1 MIGQNISRYRIVE
14 KLGGGG
20 MGVVYKAE
28 DAELGRFVALK
39 FLPDNVS
46 RDPQALERFRREA
59 RAASALNHPNICTI
73 YDIGKHGDQSFIA
86 MEFLDGMTLK
96 HRISGRPMETELIL
110 SLAIEIADALDAAH
124 SKGIVHRDIKP
135 ANIFVTERGRAKV
148 LDFGLAKVMVTSS
161 SGNIASLKTQT
172 GSMDADHLTS
182 PGTMLGTMA
191 YMSPEQVRG
200 KELDARSDLFSFGA
214 VLYEMATGQLP
225 FYGESS
231 ALIFKAILDSV
242 PPPPIRFNRDLPAE
256 LERIIYKALENDRNL
271 RYQHASDIR
280 TDLQRLKRDTT
291 SGLVTAAISVNEELR
306 SGKRRLSWAVAALAA
321 FLVAGGLV
329 WRFFP
334 VSPPKVT
341 GSTQITHD
349 GYAMGNMVTDGSRIY
364 VIQNRPEGFAL
375 AQVSVTG
382 GETSVIPTTIKNVE
396 LSDISPDHSQLLLT
410 TVTYSD
416 SGSDS
421 GSGNGEELPFWV
433 LPLPAGS
440 PRPLGDLLGYGAK
453 WSPNGQQLVFTK
465 GSGVYL
471 AKADGSNAHLLIS
484 TQGSPV
490 AASFSPDGSRIRFSI
505 FSFSRR
511 QAKAQSLWEVRSDG
525 SDLHQLFAGW
535 HNPPAECCGRWTAD
549 GRYYIFESGSGS
561 ENNLYALREST
572 DLFRKASPKPV
583 QLTTGPLLYSNAVP
597 AVDGKKLFVQ
607 GMQRRGELVRYDGVA
622 KQFVPFMGGIPAI
635 DLAFSRDGKWVTY
648 SAILD
653 HTLWRSRVDGSERLQ
668 LTYPPWAALLPSWS
682 PDGSQIAYFA
692 SQPGKPFK
700 IFLISAQGG
709 SPEELLPENAPELD
723 PTWSPDGKRMAFGRF
738 DRSNDIQMVDLKT
751 RQTSTLPGSQ
761 GLFSPRWSPDG
772 RYLSAIT
779 VGSTRLMLYN
789 FQTEKWSEWAADASN
804 VSYGGWSSD
813 SRYFYYDN
821 VFADHPTCRRI
832 KLGEHRPEDIFSL
845 SSLRR
850 YHGILGVWGGLAPD
864 NSRLFVRDT
873 STQEIYALDV
883 DLP

>member
-1 MIGQNISRYRIVE
+1 MSDPQSIEGQAVSHYRILH

-20 MGVVYKAE
+20 MGVVYQAE
-28 DAELGRFVALK
+28 DTQLGRFVALK
-39 FLPDNVS
+39 FLPEDVAH
-46 RDPQALERFRREA
+46 DAQAFERFRREA

-73 YDIGKHGDQSFIA
+73 YEIGDHEGRPFIA
-86 MEFLDGMTLK
+86 MEYLEGETLK
-96 HRISGRPMETELIL
+96 QTIFHRPLETERVLDL
-110 SLAIEIADALDAAH
+110 GIEIADALDAAH

-135 ANIFVTERGRAKV
+135 ANIFVTSRGHAKV
-148 LDFGLAKVMVTSS
+148 LDFGLAKMSPL
-161 SGNIASLKTQT
+161 SGANSGETATV
-172 GSMDADHLTS
+172 ADEHLTS
-182 PGTMLGTMA
+182 PGSTLGTVA
-191 YMSPEQVRG
+191 YMSPEQALG
-200 KELDARSDLFSFGA
+200 KELDARTDLFSFGT
-214 VLYEMATGQLP
+214 VLYEMATGGLP
-225 FYGESS
+225 FRGETS
-231 ALIFKAILDSV
+231 AAIFNSILSKAPT
-242 PPPPIRFNRDLPAE
+242 PPVRLNADLPPE
-256 LERIIYKALENDRNL
+256 LERLINKALEKDRDI
-271 RYQHASDIR
+271 RYQSAAEMR
-280 TDLQRLKRDTT
+280 ADLKRLKRDTT
-291 SGLVTAAISVNEELR
+291 SGKVTIATPVAEESR
-306 SGKRRLSWAVAALAA
+306 NGRRWPWLAVAAVL
-321 FLVAGGLV
+321 LVAAGLG
-329 WRFFP
+329 WLFFP

-341 GSTQITHD
+341 DSTQITHD
-349 GYAMGNMVTDGSRIY
+349 GYRMGNMATDGSRIY
-364 VIQNRPEGFAL
+364 VSQFRPSGNVL

-410 TVTYSD
+410 TVTYA
-416 SGSDS
+416 
-421 GSGNGEELPFWV
+421 GNREELPFWV

-440 PRPLGDLLGYGAK
+440 PRQLGDLLGHGAT
-453 WSPNGQQLVFTK
+453 WSPDGQQLVFTK

-471 AKADGSNAHLLIS
+471 AKADGSNPHLLIS
-484 TQGSPV
+484 TQGYPA
-490 AASFSPDGSRIRFSI
+490 AASFSPDGSRIRFTI
-505 FSFSRR
+505 RR
-511 QAKAQSLWEVRSDG
+511 QANTQSLWEVRSDG

-535 HNPPAECCGRWTAD
+535 HNPPNECCGRWTAD
-549 GRYYIFESGSGS
+549 GGYYIFESASGS

-572 DLFRKASPKPV
+572 GFFRKASPKPV
-583 QLTTGPLLYSNAVP
+583 QLTTGPLLYSTAVP
-597 AVDGKKLFVQ
+597 ALDGKKLFVQ
-607 GMQRRGELVRYDGVA
+607 GMQKRGELVRYDGVS

-668 LTYPPWAALLPSWS
+668 LTYPPWAATLPSWF
-682 PDGSQIAYFA
+682 PDGSQIAYVA
-692 SQPGKPFK
+692 VQPGKPFK

-709 SPEELLPENAPELD
+709 SPEELLPENTPELD

-738 DRSNDIQMVDLKT
+738 DRNDDIQMVDLKT

-789 FQTEKWSEWAADASN
+789 FQTEKWSEWAADAGN

-821 VFADHPTCRRI
+821 AFADNPTCRRI
-832 KLGEHRPEDIFSL
+832 RLGEHHPEDLFSL

-850 YHGILGVWGGLAPD
+850 YHGIFGVWGGLAPD